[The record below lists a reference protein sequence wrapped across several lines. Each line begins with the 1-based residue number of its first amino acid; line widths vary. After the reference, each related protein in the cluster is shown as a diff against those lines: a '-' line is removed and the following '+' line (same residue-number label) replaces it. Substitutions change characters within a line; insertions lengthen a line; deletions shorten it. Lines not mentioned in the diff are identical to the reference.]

1 MQAMILCAGRGS
13 RLADARGKTPKPLV
27 AVGGVSLLA
36 GRIAALADAGFSRFV
51 VNVSPV
57 GGGRQIEARVARW
70 RRGFARGL
78 EIRFSREESPL
89 ETAGG
94 IRFALRRGALDS
106 DSPFVAVNA
115 DILCDFD
122 CARLR
127 DFRAAPDSI
136 LARLVFVDNPPHH
149 PAGDFVLRAD
159 GGVATL
165 STAAAAAT
173 AATAAKDAR
182 ALTFSGIGV
191 YRPRFFADIADG
203 QTIGLAAV
211 LQKAIAGGAVAGE
224 YHRGLWADIGAPSRL
239 AAARARFV
247 NLRPLARAR
256 AKNRATD

>member
-1 MQAMILCAGRGS
+1 MILCAGRGS
-13 RLADARGKTPKPLV
+13 RLAAARGKTPKPLV

-36 GRIAALADAGFSRFV
+36 GRIAALADSGFSRFV

-136 LARLVFVDNPPHH
+136 LARLVLVDNPPHR

-165 STAAAAAT
+165 AT
-173 AATAAKDAR
+173 ATAMKGAR
-182 ALTFSGIGV
+182 ALTFAGIGV
-191 YRPRFFADIADG
+191 YRPRLFANIADR

-211 LQKAIAGGAVAGE
+211 LQKAIANGAVAGE
-224 YHRGLWADIGAPSRL
+224 YHRGLWADIGAPARL

-256 AKNRATD
+256 AKIRAAD

>member
-13 RLADARGKTPKPLV
+13 RLAAARGKTPKPLV

-51 VNVSPV
+51 INVSPV

-94 IRFALRRGALDS
+94 IGFALRRGALDS
-106 DSPFVAVNA
+106 DLPFVAVNA

-127 DFRAAPDSI
+127 DFRAAPNSI
-136 LARLVFVDNPPHH
+136 LAHLVLVDNPPHR

-165 STAAAAAT
+165 AT
-173 AATAAKDAR
+173 ATAIKGAR
-182 ALTFSGIGV
+182 ALTFAGIGV
-191 YRPRFFADIADG
+191 YRPRLFADIADG

-211 LQKAIAGGAVAGE
+211 LQKAIAAGAVAGE
-224 YHRGLWADIGAPSRL
+224 YHRGLWADIGAPARL

>member
-13 RLADARGKTPKPLV
+13 RLAAARGKTPKPLV
-27 AVGGVSLLA
+27 TVGGVSLLA
-36 GRIAALADAGFSRFV
+36 GRIAALADSGFSRFV

-94 IRFALRRGALDS
+94 IGFALRRGALDS
-106 DSPFVAVNA
+106 DSSFVAVNA

-136 LARLVFVDNPPHH
+136 LAHLVLVDNPPHR

-159 GGVATL
+159 GGVAAT
-165 STAAAAAT
+165 STT
-173 AATAAKDAR
+173 KGAR

-191 YRPRFFADIADG
+191 YRPRLFADIADG

-256 AKNRATD
+256 AKIRATD

>member
-1 MQAMILCAGRGS
+1 MQAMILCAGRGT
-13 RLADARGKTPKPLV
+13 RLASARGKTPKPLV
-27 AVGGVSLLA
+27 AVGGVSVLA

-127 DFRAAPDSI
+127 DFRAAPNSI
-136 LARLVFVDNPPHH
+136 LARLVLVDNPPHR

-165 STAAAAAT
+165 STAATAAAT
-173 AATAAKDAR
+173 AAKGAR

-191 YRPRFFADIADG
+191 YRPRLFADIADG

-256 AKNRATD
+256 AKIRATD

>member
-13 RLADARGKTPKPLV
+13 RLAAARGKTPKPLV

-51 VNVSPV
+51 INVSPV

-70 RRGFARGL
+70 QRGFARGL

-115 DILCDFD
+115 DILCDFN

-136 LARLVFVDNPPHH
+136 LARLVLVDNPPHR

-165 STAAAAAT
+165 STAV
-173 AATAAKDAR
+173 AAKGAR
-182 ALTFSGIGV
+182 ALTFSGIGI
-191 YRPRFFADIADG
+191 YRPRLFADIADG

-211 LQKAIAGGAVAGE
+211 LQKAIAAGAVAGE
-224 YHRGLWADIGAPSRL
+224 YHRGLWADIGAPARL

-256 AKNRATD
+256 AKIRATD

>member
-1 MQAMILCAGRGS
+1 MQAMILCAGRGA
-13 RLADARGKTPKPLV
+13 RLAAARGKTPKPLV

-51 VNVSPV
+51 INVSPV

-127 DFRAAPDSI
+127 DFCAAPDSI
-136 LARLVFVDNPPHH
+136 LARLVLVDNPPHR
-149 PAGDFVLRAD
+149 PTGDFILRAN

-165 STAAAAAT
+165 GT
-173 AATAAKDAR
+173 AATTTTAKGAR

-203 QTIGLAAV
+203 ETIGLAAV

-256 AKNRATD
+256 AKIRATD

>member
-94 IRFALRRGALDS
+94 IGFALRRGALDS

-127 DFRAAPDSI
+127 DFRAAPNSI
-136 LARLVFVDNPPHH
+136 LARLVLVDNPPHR

-165 STAAAAAT
+165 STAT
-173 AATAAKDAR
+173 ATAAKGAR

-191 YRPRFFADIADG
+191 YRPRLFADIAEG

-211 LQKAIAGGAVAGE
+211 LQKAIATGAVAGE

-247 NLRPLARAR
+247 NLRPLVRAR

>member
-13 RLADARGKTPKPLV
+13 RLASARGKTPKPLV

-36 GRIAALADAGFSRFV
+36 GRIAALADSGFSRFV

-94 IRFALRRGALDS
+94 IRFALRCGALDS

-127 DFRAAPDSI
+127 DFRAASDSI
-136 LARLVFVDNPPHH
+136 LARLVLVDNPPYR

-165 STAAAAAT
+165 ATAAAT
-173 AATAAKDAR
+173 TTAAKGAR
-182 ALTFSGIGV
+182 ALTFAGIGV
-191 YRPRFFADIADG
+191 YRPRLFADIADG

-256 AKNRATD
+256 AKIRATD

>member
-1 MQAMILCAGRGS
+1 MQAMILCAGRGT
-13 RLADARGKTPKPLV
+13 RLAAARGKTPKPLV

-51 VNVSPV
+51 INVSPV
-57 GGGRQIEARVARW
+57 GGGRQIEARIARW

-94 IRFALRRGALDS
+94 IGFALRRGALDS

-136 LARLVFVDNPPHH
+136 LARLVLVDNPPHR
-149 PAGDFVLRAD
+149 PAGDFVLRAN

-165 STAAAAAT
+165 STAV
-173 AATAAKDAR
+173 AAKGAR

-191 YRPRFFADIADG
+191 YRPRLFADIADG

-211 LQKAIAGGAVAGE
+211 LQKAIAAGAVAGE
-224 YHRGLWADIGAPSRL
+224 YHRGLWTDIGAPSRL

-256 AKNRATD
+256 AKIRATD

>member
-1 MQAMILCAGRGS
+1 MILCAGRGS
-13 RLADARGKTPKPLV
+13 RLAAARGKTPKPLV

-127 DFRAAPDSI
+127 DFHAASNSI
-136 LARLVFVDNPPHH
+136 LARLVLVDNPPHR

-159 GGVATL
+159 GGVAAT
-165 STAAAAAT
+165 STA
-173 AATAAKDAR
+173 KGAR
-182 ALTFSGIGV
+182 ALTFAGIGV
-191 YRPRFFADIADG
+191 YRPRLFADIADG

-211 LQKAIAGGAVAGE
+211 LQKAIATGAVAGE

-256 AKNRATD
+256 AKIRATD

>member
-1 MQAMILCAGRGS
+1 MQAMILCAGRGT
-13 RLADARGKTPKPLV
+13 RLAAARGKTPKPLV

-57 GGGRQIEARVARW
+57 GGGRQIETRVARW

-94 IRFALRRGALDS
+94 IGFALRRGALDS

-127 DFRAAPDSI
+127 DFRAASDSI
-136 LARLVFVDNPPHH
+136 LARLVLVDNPPHH
-149 PAGDFVLRAD
+149 PTGDFVLRAD

-165 STAAAAAT
+165 STTAAA
-173 AATAAKDAR
+173 KGVR

-191 YRPRFFADIADG
+191 YRPRLFADIADG

-239 AAARARFV
+239 AAARAQFV

-256 AKNRATD
+256 AKIRATD

>member
-13 RLADARGKTPKPLV
+13 RLAAARGKTPKPLV

-94 IRFALRRGALDS
+94 IGFALRRGALDS

-127 DFRAAPDSI
+127 NFRAAPDSI
-136 LARLVFVDNPPHH
+136 LARLVLVDNPPHR

-165 STAAAAAT
+165 STAAAA
-173 AATAAKDAR
+173 KGAR

-191 YRPRFFADIADG
+191 YRPRLFADIADG
-203 QTIGLAAV
+203 ETIGLAAV
-211 LQKAIAGGAVAGE
+211 LQKAIAAGAVAGE
-224 YHRGLWADIGAPSRL
+224 YHRGLWADIGAPARL

-256 AKNRATD
+256 AKIRATD

>member
-1 MQAMILCAGRGS
+1 MQAMILCAGRGT
-13 RLADARGKTPKPLV
+13 RLAAARGKTPKPLV
-27 AVGGVSLLA
+27 AVGGVSVLA

-127 DFRAAPDSI
+127 DFRAAPNSI
-136 LARLVFVDNPPHH
+136 LARLVLVDNPPHR

-165 STAAAAAT
+165 GT
-173 AATAAKDAR
+173 AATATAVKGAR

-191 YRPRFFADIADG
+191 YRPRLFADIADG

-211 LQKAIAGGAVAGE
+211 LQKAIANGAVAGE

>member
-1 MQAMILCAGRGS
+1 MQAMILCAGRGT
-13 RLADARGKTPKPLV
+13 RLAAARGKTPKPLV

-51 VNVSPV
+51 INVSPV

-94 IRFALRRGALDS
+94 IGFALRRGALDS
-106 DSPFVAVNA
+106 NSPFVAVNA

-127 DFRAAPDSI
+127 DFRAAPNSI
-136 LARLVFVDNPPHH
+136 LARLVLVDNPPHR

-165 STAAAAAT
+165 ET
-173 AATAAKDAR
+173 AATAKGAR

-191 YRPRFFADIADG
+191 YRPRLFADIADG
-203 QTIGLAAV
+203 QTIGLAVV
-211 LQKAIAGGAVAGE
+211 LQKAIAAGAVAGE

>member
-13 RLADARGKTPKPLV
+13 RLAAARGKTPKPLV
-27 AVGGVSLLA
+27 AVGGVSVLA
-36 GRIAALADAGFSRFV
+36 GRIAALADAGFLRFV

-57 GGGRQIEARVARW
+57 GGGRQIETRVARW

-136 LARLVFVDNPPHH
+136 LARLVLVDNPPHR

-165 STAAAAAT
+165 STAAAAA
-173 AATAAKDAR
+173 KGAR
-182 ALTFSGIGV
+182 ALTFAGIGV
-191 YRPRFFADIADG
+191 YRPRLFADIADG

-256 AKNRATD
+256 AKIRATD

>member
-13 RLADARGKTPKPLV
+13 RLAAARGKTPKPLV

-57 GGGRQIEARVARW
+57 GGGRQIEARIARW

-136 LARLVFVDNPPHH
+136 LARLVLVDNPPHR

-165 STAAAAAT
+165 ET
-173 AATAAKDAR
+173 AATAAKGAR
-182 ALTFSGIGV
+182 ALTFAGIGV
-191 YRPRFFADIADG
+191 YRPRLFADIADG
-203 QTIGLAAV
+203 ETIGLAAV
-211 LQKAIAGGAVAGE
+211 LQKAIAAGAVAGE
-224 YHRGLWADIGAPSRL
+224 YHRGLWADIGAPARL

>member
-127 DFRAAPDSI
+127 NFRAAPDSI
-136 LARLVFVDNPPHH
+136 LARLVLVDNPPHR

-165 STAAAAAT
+165 STAAAA
-173 AATAAKDAR
+173 KGAR
-182 ALTFSGIGV
+182 ALTFAGIGV
-191 YRPRFFADIADG
+191 YRPRLFADIADG

-256 AKNRATD
+256 AKNRAID

>member
-13 RLADARGKTPKPLV
+13 RLAAARGKTPKPLV

-127 DFRAAPDSI
+127 DFRAAPNSI
-136 LARLVFVDNPPHH
+136 LARLVLVDNPPHR

-159 GGVATL
+159 GGVATTT
-165 STAAAAAT
+165 TAAA
-173 AATAAKDAR
+173 KGAR

-191 YRPRFFADIADG
+191 YRPRLFADIADG

-256 AKNRATD
+256 AKIRATD

>member
-13 RLADARGKTPKPLV
+13 RLAAARGKTPKPLV
-27 AVGGVSLLA
+27 AVGGVSVLA

-94 IRFALRRGALDS
+94 IGFALRRGALDS

-127 DFRAAPDSI
+127 DFRAAPNSI
-136 LARLVFVDNPPHH
+136 LARLVLVDNPPHR

-159 GGVATL
+159 GGVA
-165 STAAAAAT
+165 AAA
-173 AATAAKDAR
+173 KGAR

-191 YRPRFFADIADG
+191 YRPRLFANIADG

-224 YHRGLWADIGAPSRL
+224 YHRGLWADIGTPSRL

-256 AKNRATD
+256 AKIRATD